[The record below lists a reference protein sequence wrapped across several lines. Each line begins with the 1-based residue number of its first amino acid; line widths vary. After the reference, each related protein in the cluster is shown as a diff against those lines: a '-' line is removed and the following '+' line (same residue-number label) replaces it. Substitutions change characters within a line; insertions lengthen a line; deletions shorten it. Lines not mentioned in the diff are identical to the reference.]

1 MNKKLLVLALAGA
14 FVAPAAM
21 ADVTISGTINM
32 GPQYASG
39 TDSTVAGAGNSN
51 SIVTAAGGQGY
62 STLGFTSNYSNVN
75 LNSTEDLGDGNKV
88 VFNAQL
94 DFSNTGSTVHD
105 VSGSLKQRNTY
116 LGFEGGWGSLR
127 MGINE
132 HIYERYMYQSDVL
145 DGAAGIGGN
154 LQMLGSP
161 GYGVVFDVGNGSCS
175 SGSGCAGFYR
185 RSGQSI
191 FYDSPDIGGFTFGIA
206 QGLNAY
212 QSASGGT
219 KPTFTSLGAQ
229 FKPADMP
236 FFVNVA
242 YERHKDFFGLQKITG
257 ITNTAAVAPTAG
269 PDGIFGNG
277 DDTAAVAAVTGRQGT
292 GSTDTGMQ
300 IGGGFTFGD
309 FSIFARYEQLKYKTD
324 GLNSG
329 LVNEYKRDATWFGLK
344 YNLATGYIGAQFGVA
359 NDGKCAIAGGTSCS
373 AKESGS
379 TQFSL
384 GYAHNLSK
392 QTQLL
397 FYGTLVNNDPLA
409 SYVIAGVGTPANS
422 SSGNVGG
429 DVRSLAFLVKHSF

>member
-32 GPQYASG
+32 GPQYGSG
-39 TDSTVAGAGNSN
+39 GDSTSAAPAGTHVQSAASIGAYGAQGFSN
-51 SIVTAAGGQGY
+51 
-62 STLGFTSNYSNVN
+62 LGLTSNNSNVN
-75 LNSTEDLGDGNKV
+75 LNSTEDIGDGNKV

-105 VSGSLKQRNTY
+105 TSGALRQRNTY

-154 LQMLGSP
+154 LQMLGNA
-161 GYGVVFDVGNGSCS
+161 GDGRVFENGNGSCS
-175 SGSGCAGFYR
+175 AAAPCHSFYR
-185 RSGQSI
+185 RQGQSI
-191 FYDSPDIGGFTFGIA
+191 FYDSPDIGGFTFGVA

-212 QSASGGT
+212 QGSNNGT

-242 YERHKDFFGLQKITG
+242 YERHKDFFGLNALTSS
-257 ITNTAAVAPTAG
+257 TT
-269 PDGIFGNG
+269 
-277 DDTAAVAAVTGRQGT
+277 GT
-292 GSTDTGMQ
+292 GSTDTGIQ
-300 IGGGFTFGD
+300 IGGGLTLGD
-309 FSIFARYEQLKYKTD
+309 FSLFARWESLKYKTN
-324 GLNSG
+324 GQAST
-329 LVNEYKRDATWFGLK
+329 LVSEYKRDATWFGAK
-344 YNLATGYIGAQFGVA
+344 YNVPTGYVAVQLGLA
-359 NDGKCAIAGGTSCS
+359 NDGSCS
-373 AKESGS
+373 RGDGS
-379 TQFSL
+379 TCSASDTGATMFSA
-384 GYAHNLSK
+384 GYGHNLSK

-397 FYGTLVNNDPLA
+397 FYGSITNNKQYATYLNIGSPMTGPGSD
-409 SYVIAGVGTPANS
+409 G
-422 SSGNVGG
+422 
-429 DVRSLAFLVKHSF
+429 RSLALLVKHSF

>member
-1 MNKKLLVLALAGA
+1 MSKKLLVLAIASA

-39 TDSTVAGAGNSN
+39 TNPTAAGQSN
-51 SIVTAAGGQGY
+51 SVVTSAGGQGW

-75 LNSTEDLGDGNKV
+75 LNSTEDIGDGNKV

-105 VSGSLKQRNTY
+105 TSGALRQRNTF

-132 HIYERYMYQSDVL
+132 QIYERYMYQSDVF

-161 GYGVVFDVGNGSCS
+161 GYGVVFDNGNGSCAQNA
-175 SGSGCAGFYR
+175 GCAGFYR
-185 RSGQSI
+185 RSGNSI
-191 FYDSPDIGGFTFGIA
+191 WYDSPDINGFTFGIA

-212 QSASGGT
+212 QSSAGGA
-219 KPTFTSLGAQ
+219 KPTFTSMGVQ
-229 FKPADMP
+229 YKPADLP
-236 FFVNVA
+236 FFVNAA
-242 YERHKDFFGLQKITG
+242 YERHKDFFGLNVITG
-257 ITNTAAVAPTAG
+257 TAG
-269 PDGIFGNG
+269 
-277 DDTAAVAAVTGRQGT
+277 AS

-300 IGGGFTFGD
+300 LGGGLMFGD
-309 FSIFARYEQLKYKTD
+309 MSLFARYEQLKYKSD
-324 GLNSG
+324 GLATGNI
-329 LVNEYKRDATWFGLK
+329 NEYKRDATWFGFK
-344 YNLATGYIGAQFGVA
+344 YNVSTGAIVAQFGIA
-359 NDGKCAIAGGTSCS
+359 NDGKCQIAGGAACN
-373 AKESGS
+373 ANDSGS
-379 TQFSL
+379 TQYAL
-384 GYAHNLSK
+384 GYQHNLSK

-409 SYVIAGVGTPANS
+409 RYVIAGVGTPTNAARTNT
-422 SSGNVGG
+422 GG
-429 DVRSLAFLVKHSF
+429 DVRSIAILVKHSF